1 MKLMD
6 RDAALQDLLEK
17 HVFTEWI
24 HDLALIE
31 NNFLTRQQAIED
43 ELIAALESLC
53 QLATLQHEQGRKGDI
68 RYIYISLL
76 RTCVRKNKAVYRIDA
91 YDENWFLDETECAV
105 EWSADFVFEPLFNR
119 MTKLEKLKSD
129 YARKITTMDIEQI
142 QQIEAV
148 KYHLLTVEFL
158 KSQMPVFIASPSL
171 ERMPKANV
179 CTIFAGEYRDD
190 NEILC
195 RFTRSEGAE
204 TREGESSWIIS
215 S

>member
-76 RTCVRKNKAVYRIDA
+76 RTRVMKNKAVYRIDA

-171 ERMPKANV
+171 ERMPKANA

-190 NEILC
+190 SEILC
-195 RFTRSEGAE
+195 RFTHSEGAE

>member
-17 HVFTEWI
+17 HVFTEWL

-31 NNFLTRQQAIED
+31 NNFLTRQQAIE
-43 ELIAALESLC
+43 EGLIAALESLC
-53 QLATLQHEQGRKGDI
+53 QLATVQHEQGRKGDI

-76 RTCVRKNKAVYRIDA
+76 RTRVMENRAVYRIDA
-91 YDENWFLDETECAV
+91 YDENWFLDEAECAV

-119 MTKLEKLKSD
+119 MAKLEKLKSD

-158 KSQMPVFIASPSL
+158 KSQMPAFVASPSL
-171 ERMPKANV
+171 ERMPKADI

-190 NEILC
+190 SEILC
-195 RFTRSEGAE
+195 RFTRKGEVGE
-204 TREGESSWIIS
+204 REGEASWIIS

>member
-76 RTCVRKNKAVYRIDA
+76 RTRVMKNKAVYRIDA

-119 MTKLEKLKSD
+119 MTKLEQLKSD

-171 ERMPKANV
+171 ERMSKANA

-190 NEILC
+190 SEILC
-195 RFTRSEGAE
+195 RFTHSEGAE

>member
-1 MKLMD
+1 MKLMN

-17 HVFTEWI
+17 HVFTEWL

-31 NNFLTRQQAIED
+31 NNFLTRQQAIEE

-53 QLATLQHEQGRKGDI
+53 KLATFQHEQGRKGDI

-76 RTCVRKNKAVYRIDA
+76 RTRVMRNKAVYRIDA
-91 YDENWFLDETECAV
+91 YDENWFLDEAECAV

-119 MTKLEKLKSD
+119 MAKLEKLKSD
-129 YARKITTMDIEQI
+129 YARKVTTMDIEQI

-158 KSQMPVFIASPSL
+158 KSQMPAFIATPSL
-171 ERMPKANV
+171 ERMPKADT

-190 NEILC
+190 SQLLC
-195 RFTRSEGAE
+195 CFTRRGEAE
-204 TREGESSWIIS
+204 KREGESSWIIS

>member
-17 HVFTEWI
+17 HVFTEWL

-31 NNFLTRQQAIED
+31 NNFLARQQAIEE
-43 ELIAALESLC
+43 ELLAALESLC
-53 QLATLQHEQGRKGDI
+53 QLATLPARARSQGDI

-76 RTCVRKNKAVYRIDA
+76 RTRVMKNRAVYRIDA
-91 YDENWFLDETECAV
+91 YDENWFLDEAECAV
-105 EWSADFVFEPLFNR
+105 EWSANFVFEPLFNR
-119 MTKLEKLKSD
+119 MAKLEKLKSD

-158 KSQMPVFIASPSL
+158 KSQMPAFVASL
-171 ERMPKANV
+171 H
-179 CTIFAGEYRDD
+179 
-190 NEILC
+190 
-195 RFTRSEGAE
+195 
-204 TREGESSWIIS
+204 
-215 S
+215 

>member
-17 HVFTEWI
+17 HVFTEWL

-31 NNFLTRQQAIED
+31 NNFLARQQAIEE
-43 ELIAALESLC
+43 ELLAALESLC

-76 RTCVRKNKAVYRIDA
+76 RTRVMKNRAVYRIDA

-105 EWSADFVFEPLFNR
+105 EWSANFVFEPLFNR
-119 MTKLEKLKSD
+119 MAKLEKLKSD

-158 KSQMPVFIASPSL
+158 KSQMPAFVASPSL
-171 ERMPKANV
+171 ERLPKADI

-190 NEILC
+190 SEILC
-195 RFTRSEGAE
+195 RFTHSEGAE